1 MADITVN
8 EKQSMVS
15 SSETADPV
23 MHKKKEKQKE
33 NNSYM
38 HSCLCTCDLDHNSDS
53 NSYHAER

>member
-1 MADITVN
+1 MADIAVN

-23 MHKKKEKQKE
+23 MHKKE